1 LNYVPET
8 NLRAPQRFK
17 PCSKITKMKMSRPS
31 VKAGRKN
38 SHPQINKIE
47 ASKTA
52 RTIDPR
58 TTIGKTI
65 HNNGD
70 QALTTT
76 PVQAATLIET
86 RRHASSAKTWATDRK
101 IAVREST
108 PTNPVWI

>member
-1 LNYVPET
+1 M
-8 NLRAPQRFK
+8 FK
-17 PCSKITKMKMSRPS
+17 PSLKT
-31 VKAGRKN
+31 ARKSSPRQTN
-38 SHPQINKIE
+38 RIE
-47 ASKTA
+47 ANKTA
-52 RTIDPR
+52 RTIDTR

-76 PVQAATLIET
+76 PVQEATLIET

-101 IAVREST
+101 TAVREST